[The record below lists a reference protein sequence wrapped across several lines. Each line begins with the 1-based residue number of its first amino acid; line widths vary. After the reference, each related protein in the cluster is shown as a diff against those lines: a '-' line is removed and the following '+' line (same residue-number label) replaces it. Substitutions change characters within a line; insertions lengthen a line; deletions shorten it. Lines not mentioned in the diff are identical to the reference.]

1 MVYKVFANEIP
12 IGSAFRVNAGFI
24 FPHHFARD
32 EDICHAQLEFVSHTG
47 VRIVAKTDKLIPLS
61 AITQY
66 HSVEDCLVLLPVVSS
81 IGPSVEK
88 HLSVLKEDREGV
100 LHAPGGLGRAIMKP
114 RGQLIQYDCTSLEGD
129 CGSGIWVDGKLVGMH
144 VFGSKTCDN
153 AAIAFDEIMLAY
165 FRDLQKK
172 EANQASGTS
181 VSQRKSKSQTETTE
195 RKPASK
201 QPVKGKEPQEA
212 SPPL

>member
-1 MVYKVFANEIP
+1 
-12 IGSAFRVNAGFI
+12 
-24 FPHHFARD
+24 
-32 EDICHAQLEFVSHTG
+32 
-47 VRIVAKTDKLIPLS
+47 
-61 AITQY
+61 
-66 HSVEDCLVLLPVVSS
+66 
-81 IGPSVEK
+81 
-88 HLSVLKEDREGV
+88 
-100 LHAPGGLGRAIMKP
+100 
-114 RGQLIQYDCTSLEGD
+114 
-129 CGSGIWVDGKLVGMH
+129 MH